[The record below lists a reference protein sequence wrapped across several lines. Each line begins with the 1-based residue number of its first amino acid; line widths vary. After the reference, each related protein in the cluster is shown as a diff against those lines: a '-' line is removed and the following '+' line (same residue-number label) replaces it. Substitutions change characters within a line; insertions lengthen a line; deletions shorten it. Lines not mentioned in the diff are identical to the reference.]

1 MALDPQVKAHLDQV
15 AALGLPSN
23 SDLAP
28 AEARRVTE
36 ENAPAMFGPVEDVAQ
51 VADTEVAGVPV
62 RSYDPRPGEALPVLI
77 YLHGGGWVIGSRDS
91 HDGVCRAL
99 ANRAPCRVLSV
110 EYRLAPEHRFPA
122 AVDDAWAVT
131 RAVLE
136 SERVPVAVGGDSAG
150 GNLAAVMALRARDAG
165 QQLALQLL
173 IYPVTDSS
181 PTSDS
186 YRRCSEG
193 YGMTG
198 RDMEY
203 YWSLYMGDQDRTH
216 PDASPLRVP
225 SVAGVAPAHVVV
237 CEYDVLHDEGVAYAE
252 RLRAE
257 GVPVTLRDA
266 DGMIHGFI
274 RMSARIDRARDAW
287 DDCAAALRGAFA
299 GD

>member
-15 AALGLPSN
+15 AALGLPAN
-23 SDLAP
+23 SDLPP
-28 AEARRVTE
+28 AEARRLAE
-36 ENAPAMFGPVEDVAQ
+36 ENSAALFGPVEEVAH
-51 VADTEVAGVPV
+51 VEDTEVGGVPV
-62 RSYDPRPGEALPVLI
+62 RAYDPRPGDGLPVLV

-91 HDGVCRAL
+91 HDGVCRAI
-99 ANRAPCRVLSV
+99 ANRVPCRVLSV

-131 RAVLE
+131 RAVLGA
-136 SERVPVAVGGDSAG
+136 ERVPVAVGGDSAG
-150 GNLAAVMALRARDAG
+150 GNLSAVMALRARDAG
-165 QQLALQLL
+165 LPLALQLL

-181 PTSDS
+181 PETGS
-186 YRRCSEG
+186 YRRCATG

-198 RDMEY
+198 SDMAY
-203 YWSLYMGDQDRTH
+203 YWQHYLGEADPAH
-216 PDASPLRVP
+216 PDASPLRAP
-225 SVAGVAPAHVVV
+225 TVAGVAPAHVVV

-257 GVPVTLRDA
+257 GVPATVREEH
-266 DGMIHGFI
+266 GMIHGFI

>member
-1 MALDPQVKAHLDQV
+1 MALDPQVKAHLDQL
-15 AALGLPSN
+15 AALGLPAN
-23 SDLAP
+23 SDLPP

-36 ENAPAMFGPVEDVAQ
+36 ENASAMFGPAEDVAQ

-62 RSYDPRPGEALPVLI
+62 RSYDPRPGDALPVLV

-99 ANRAPCRVLSV
+99 ANRVPCRVLSV

-165 QQLALQLL
+165 HPLALQLL
-173 IYPVTDSS
+173 VYPVTDSS
-181 PTSDS
+181 PTTES
-186 YRRCSEG
+186 YRRCAEG

-203 YWSLYMGDQDRTH
+203 YWSLYMGEADRAH
-216 PDASPLRVP
+216 PDASPLRAP
-225 SVAGVAPAHVVV
+225 SVAGVAPAHVTV

-274 RMSARIDRARDAW
+274 RMSARIDRARVAW

>member
-15 AALGLPSN
+15 AALGLPAN

-36 ENAPAMFGPVEDVAQ
+36 ENASAMFGPVEDVAQ

-62 RSYDPRPGEALPVLI
+62 RSYDPRPGDALPVLV

-99 ANRAPCRVLSV
+99 ANRVPCRVLSV

-131 RAVLE
+131 HAVLE

-165 QQLALQLL
+165 HPLALQLL

-181 PTSDS
+181 PATDS
-186 YRRCSEG
+186 YRRCAEG

-203 YWSLYMGDQDRTH
+203 YWSLYMGEADRTH
-216 PDASPLRVP
+216 PDASPLRAP
-225 SVAGVAPAHVVV
+225 SVAGVAPAHVMV

-252 RLRAE
+252 RLRAD
-257 GVPVTLRDA
+257 GVPVTLRDT